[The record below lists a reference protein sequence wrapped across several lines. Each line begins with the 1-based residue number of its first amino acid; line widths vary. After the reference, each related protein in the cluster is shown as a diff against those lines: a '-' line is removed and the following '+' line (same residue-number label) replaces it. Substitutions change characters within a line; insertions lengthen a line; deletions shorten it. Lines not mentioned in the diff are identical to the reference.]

1 MPKQCVKSGIL
12 PTQHGFFGREGAPDK
27 GALANPVLLKQ
38 VHGATCLHVNDV
50 LPDKPEADALIT
62 TNPDLTI
69 GIVTAD
75 CAPVLFYAPLAA
87 GNDAAG
93 NDIGGGVIG
102 AAHAGWYGAFS
113 GVLEATIVEMM
124 RAGAKLPDIRA
135 AIGPCIAKKSY
146 EVDAD
151 FEKPFLH
158 EDPESDRF
166 FHPGKTENKRY
177 FDLGGYC
184 SYRLARANIGQID
197 LIDHDTYTMPDA
209 YFSHRRGTHTKIPE
223 TGRQLSLISLKT
235 QT

>member
-1 MPKQCVKSGIL
+1 MLKQCVKSGIL

-38 VHGATCLHVNDV
+38 IHGATCLRVDDV
-50 LPDKPEADALIT
+50 LADKPEADALIT
-62 TNPDLTI
+62 TNPNLSI

-75 CAPVLFYAPLAA
+75 CAPVLFYAPLAT
-87 GNDAAG
+87 GG
-93 NDIGGGVIG
+93 GISGGVIG

-158 EDPESDRF
+158 EDPEADRF
-166 FHPGKTENKRY
+166 FHAGKTENKRY
-177 FDLGGYC
+177 FDLAGYC
-184 SYRLARANIGQID
+184 AYRLARANIGQID
-197 LIDHDTYTMPDA
+197 LIDHDTYAMPDA
-209 YFSHRRGTHTKIPE
+209 YFSHRRGTHSGIPE